1 MREKRKRGTPPSEA
15 ADAIGLKYSAPSFD
29 GAEHS
34 CGGVFAVVREPQEIA
49 IRGTTVTVTGEFYR
63 CSGCGE
69 ERFDLDQIDRARL
82 AAAESVTKAEGLLL
96 PEEIRALRERLGL
109 TQDAFED
116 ALGLGRKTMVRW
128 ETGKVMPSQSMA
140 LLLLLIDRDPTAM
153 GFLAARSRQP
163 VTKPIGVSI
172 RIVNPTR
179 YRNIRSPLAYSAPRT
194 LRRVD
199 RMDNSLARSA

>member
-1 MREKRKRGTPPSEA
+1 MRERRKRGTPPSAAAEA
-15 ADAIGLKYSAPSFD
+15 IAREHAAPSFD

-34 CGGVFAVVREPQEIA
+34 CGGHFERTTGAQEIA
-49 IRGTTVTVTGEFYR
+49 IRGESVTVIADFYR

-69 ERFDLDQIDRARL
+69 ERFDLDQVDRARA
-82 AAAESVTKAEGLLL
+82 AAAEALTKAEGLLL

-140 LLLLLIDRDPTAM
+140 LLLLLIERDPSAM
-153 GFLAARSRQP
+153 GFLVSRDRQLP
-163 VTKPIGVSI
+163 TKPIGGTI
-172 RIVNPTR
+172 RILNPTA
-179 YRNIRSPLAYSAPRT
+179 YRNIMSYSPYPARRAPR
-194 LRRVD
+194 REE
-199 RMDNSLARSA
+199 RMDSRMAKSA